1 MSSET
6 WGAVA
11 LAAGMWVIAS
21 GSVIGSDTLGR
32 PDGVLWTLASSDKVA
47 SHPTLV
53 RRALSQRP
61 GQVRTAAADEAR

>member
-11 LAAGMWVIAS
+11 LAAGMWVIALA
-21 GSVIGSDTLGR
+21 SVVGSDTSAR
-32 PDGVLWTLASSDKVA
+32 QDGVLWTLASSDKVA

-53 RRALSQRP
+53 RRALPEKSAP
-61 GQVRTAAADEAR
+61 VRTAALGEAR